1 MSNSRSFRRSLKASS
16 HVRPSGDGQPPARW
30 SKGLAMT
37 TDPSASTTSRWLA
50 VAEAQGIIERTGTRP
65 TGKPGRP
72 PVTYGL
78 TEEGS
83 GRAARMP
90 PKPVMQER
98 VRRQENARKR
108 GGRPKGKSRVTQA
121 DMTAVAGMMIR
132 ATGKLIDACGDDSAL
147 EPAEVEALVK
157 FRCAHWE
164 DGTLV
169 LNRAW
174 LDEYLSGL
182 SGPQPEAGHLSAV
195 PLERTQK
202 DRPRC
207 WPPRGGAGPAAG
219 AVP

>member
-1 MSNSRSFRRSLKASS
+1 M
-16 HVRPSGDGQPPARW
+16 GD
-30 SKGLAMT
+30 
-37 TDPSASTTSRWLA
+37 
-50 VAEAQGIIERTGTRP
+50 AEAQGIIERTGTRR

-83 GRAARMP
+83 ERAARMP

-98 VRRQENARKR
+98 LRRQENARKR

-132 ATGKLIDACGDDSAL
+132 ATGKLIEACGDDSAL
-147 EPAEVEALVK
+147 EPAEVGALVK

-164 DGTLV
+164 DGALV

-174 LDEYLSGL
+174 LDNYLSGL
-182 SGPQPEAGHLSAV
+182 LGPQPKPGPLSSLQSLSARQKGPPP
-195 PLERTQK
+195 PLATPGRGKASSGGGPGERREGK
-202 DRPRC
+202 
-207 WPPRGGAGPAAG
+207 RGRLSRRER
-219 AVP
+219 